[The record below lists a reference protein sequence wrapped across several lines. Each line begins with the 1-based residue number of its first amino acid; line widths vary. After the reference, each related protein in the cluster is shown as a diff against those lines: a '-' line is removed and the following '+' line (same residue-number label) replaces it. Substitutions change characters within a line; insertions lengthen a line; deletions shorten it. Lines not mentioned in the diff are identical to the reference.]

1 MEGRRRARPRTLAA
15 FGFLLALLAMAGIA
29 DGAGTQ
35 ATVRV
40 TIKRASCGVSPRTIA
55 AGNVVF
61 RIANRSGR
69 PAAFV
74 AVRTRTRVPAGR
86 VRTSTVYVEAGAAAY
101 SCSVAGRR
109 IARGALRVGAPPEPS
124 GEHRIGIRLR
134 NGLGEFIDRTT
145 GAGFVPR
152 GSNYIRLA
160 PQVDTFG
167 RRQVYHSTFIV
178 GEYDAPRAEAA
189 LARMAAS
196 GYNVVRVF
204 LNNTCA
210 QGCSANMRTG
220 EISSAYVAN
229 LVDFLR
235 RARRHGVFVML
246 TAEWL
251 PGGAAYDAIG
261 AGIRRDWFDDVNI
274 VFLSP
279 QGVRMSVLFW
289 QGLIRELIRQRA
301 PLDAVFA
308 YSLWNEAIVWAARPP
323 LTLSS
328 ERVTTANGQ
337 SYDMASSVDRKRM
350 IDDAFVY
357 YIDQVRSAIVQID
370 PTALVT
376 MGFFHDTEPNPARR
390 GDDRIVRTRAVVERS
405 SADFVDI
412 HPYPDDELTFP
423 QFMQN
428 YGIDGPVR
436 KPIVIGEMGAARR
449 NVGTSAD
456 AANALVAW
464 QRMSCTYGI
473 DGWLLWTWD
482 TDEQPDLWNALSGG
496 GVIERALAP
505 SNRPDP
511 CA

>member
-1 MEGRRRARPRTLAA
+1 MGGRRRTPPRTLAA
-15 FGFLLALLAMAGIA
+15 FVLLMALLAIAAIA
-29 DGAGTQ
+29 DGAATQ

-40 TIKRASCGVSPRTIA
+40 TIKRASCGVSPRAIA
-55 AGNVVF
+55 AGDVVF

-69 PAAFV
+69 PAVFV
-74 AVRTRTRVPAGR
+74 VVSRRASVPAGGERTLR
-86 VRTSTVYVEAGAAAY
+86 VSLNPSAAAY

-109 IARGALRVGAPPEPS
+109 VASGAVRVSAPPEPS
-124 GEHRIGIRLR
+124 EHRIGVHER
-134 NGLGEFIDRTT
+134 NGFGELYDRTT
-145 GAGFVPR
+145 GAPFIPR

-167 RRQVYHSTFIV
+167 RRQVYHSNFIV
-178 GEYDAPRAEAA
+178 GEYDATRAEAA

-196 GYNVVRVF
+196 AYNVVRVF

-229 LVDFLR
+229 VVDFLR
-235 RARRHGVFVML
+235 RARSHGIFVML

-289 QGLIRELIRQRA
+289 QGLIHELIRQRA

-308 YSLWNEAIVWAARPP
+308 YSLWNEAVVWAARPP

-328 ERVTTANGQ
+328 GRVTTANGQ
-337 SYDMASSVDRKRM
+337 SYDMASNDARKRM

-357 YIDQVRSAIVQID
+357 YIHQVRSAIVRID

-376 MGFFHDTEPNPARR
+376 MGFFHDTEPNTARR
-390 GDDRIVRTRAVVERS
+390 GDDRVVRTRAVIERS
-405 SADFVDI
+405 TADFVDI
-412 HPYPDDELTFP
+412 HPYPGDEIGFAQL
-423 QFMQN
+423 MQN
-428 YGIDGPVR
+428 YGIDGPVQ
-436 KPIVIGEMGAARR
+436 KPIVIGEMGASMRAF
-449 NVGTSAD
+449 GTTTD
-456 AANALVAW
+456 AANALVTW
-464 QRMSCTYGI
+464 QRMSCAYGI

-482 TDEQPDLWNALSGG
+482 TNEQPDLWNALSGG

-505 SNRPDP
+505 NNRPDP